1 MSNQTTLPLEGIFDR
16 DNGLLVGLKPPG
28 PTGSLSLSGIG
39 GSAQL
44 LEVSSDFTLNSSNN
58 DTVYIVRASIVV
70 TVPTMTP
77 NIQVTFIPTTG
88 ASVTLH
94 PIGGVVIDGSTS
106 DQVRSVISD
115 PIGFSMVPSY
125 GTANVYGTTMGINSF
140 GNLAGAYTDNTGLAA
155 VIDAKADASALQ
167 ANSPMNG
174 SQKMINNF
182 VATASDIGKLFWANG
197 ATSRNLTIPAGLP
210 HNWWCKIAK
219 FGNAGGNITV
229 VAGSGVTLWSKG
241 GGLRLTGDNV
251 SAVIRSLDDPDNN
264 PDKYYIDGEN
274 MVV

>member
-1 MSNQTTLPLEGIFDR
+1 MPLEGIFDR

-70 TVPTMTP
+70 TVPAMTP

-140 GNLAGAYTDNTGLAA
+140 GNLAGAYTDNAGLAA

-174 SQKMINNF
+174 TQKMISNF
-182 VATASDIGKLFWANG
+182 TVTAADIGKLYWANG

-210 HNWWCKIAK
+210 HNFWIKIAK
-219 FGNAGGNITV
+219 FGDAGGNITIV
-229 VAGSGVTLWSKG
+229 PGAGVTIWSKG
-241 GGLRLTGDNV
+241 GGLRLTGNNV
-251 SAVIRSLDDPDNN
+251 SAVLRSLDDPTNN